1 MPVQILDN
9 LALLDHRIDNAR
21 LFALYLQRNLSVLPE
36 TPRDI
41 ELAKI
46 TSVDLRHN
54 LILVVKILHGNLLR
68 HLYTIINTIYCTR
81 IVVFIDIKL
90 IQVTL

>member
-21 LFALYLQRNLSVLPE
+21 LLNLYLQRNLSVLPE
-36 TPRDI
+36 TPRNI

-46 TSVDLRHN
+46 TTVDLRHN
-54 LILVVKILHGNLLR
+54 FILVVKILH
-68 HLYTIINTIYCTR
+68 
-81 IVVFIDIKL
+81 
-90 IQVTL
+90 